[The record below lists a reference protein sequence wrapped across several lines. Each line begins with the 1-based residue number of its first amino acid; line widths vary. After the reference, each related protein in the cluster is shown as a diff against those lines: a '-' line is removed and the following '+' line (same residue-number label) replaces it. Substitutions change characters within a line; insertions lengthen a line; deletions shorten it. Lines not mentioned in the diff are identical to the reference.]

1 MLLLLL
7 QTCPL
12 LLALPPTPASACL
25 LQDHQLAVVDCLRSP
40 DVTLKRK
47 TLQLLY
53 KMAGPSNIEV
63 RGMAGRAGQGRQ
75 AGCGWAAHAC
85 RAQSLR
91 CRRRCLLLAH
101 PPAASQP
108 CSHSPH
114 SPHLQV
120 IAGEVLQYLRDT
132 GDEVARGDAVR
143 ALCDLAERYAPDHH
157 WFLDTMNE
165 LFEVAGGWVVG
176 GCFGWPGGFALVVVV
191 LGMGGNTPPVVE
203 GLGAG

>member
-1 MLLLLL
+1 M
-7 QTCPL
+7 
-12 LLALPPTPASACL
+12 
-25 LQDHQLAVVDCLRSP
+25 
-40 DVTLKRK
+40 
-47 TLQLLY
+47 
-53 KMAGPSNIEV
+53 
-63 RGMAGRAGQGRQ
+63 
-75 AGCGWAAHAC
+75 
-85 RAQSLR
+85 
-91 CRRRCLLLAH
+91 
-101 PPAASQP
+101 
-108 CSHSPH
+108 
-114 SPHLQV
+114 

-176 GCFGWPGGFALVVVV
+176 GCFGWPGWFELVVVV